1 MQQKNN
7 NDTDNE
13 EIKDTLA
20 NPILE
25 GDALRIKQLLEGIQ
39 KKSFSREI
47 FLIEH
52 TNAIGGEATNRC
64 EKLTKIKYQ

>member
-1 MQQKNN
+1 MQQKK